1 MKKTTEIM
9 TEKKRKAEAL
19 NMSSLQSH
27 MLLGSALTKATEL
40 LSEVDKVPNARLLKQ
55 ALSQNP
61 DEETIDASESVKS
74 LQDAITKHAPAMGVS
89 KFLDARLA
97 MRNLLNY
104 ITFSGLLEA
113 DYKQNLHVAK
123 WWWEKL
129 S

>member
-55 ALSQNP
+55 ALP
-61 DEETIDASESVKS
+61 KTLMK
-74 LQDAITKHAPAMGVS
+74 
-89 KFLDARLA
+89 
-97 MRNLLNY
+97 
-104 ITFSGLLEA
+104 
-113 DYKQNLHVAK
+113 
-123 WWWEKL
+123 KL
-129 S
+129 